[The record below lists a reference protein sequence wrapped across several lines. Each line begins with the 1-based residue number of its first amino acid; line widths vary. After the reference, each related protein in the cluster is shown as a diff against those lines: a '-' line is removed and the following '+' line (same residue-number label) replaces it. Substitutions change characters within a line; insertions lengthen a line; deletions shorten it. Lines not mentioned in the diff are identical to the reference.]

1 MKKLFLIL
9 ALFASLGLDAQFVIT
24 SSNNVTEDQDGGIFY
39 YLPRNVIKLEFTIEE
54 TNYYI
59 GPYAEFAGKLM
70 GLTEYVKEEKTVFN
84 IKDVDIQ
91 IANEA
96 DPNAVYCISADDRG
110 KEPMPSVIL
119 DENGI
124 IVAVGFD
131 SVPSDI
137 QPKTNKFI
145 YSELTQESK
154 PEVSFIG
161 FFDNEIEVE
170 EVEEAEDGEEEGGK
184 KAPKELT
191 KEDRAKAIID
201 KITKIRNSY
210 FELVSGF
217 QEVSYGDITS
227 YMAENMK
234 NLENEYVS
242 LFKGK
247 VVTTTYKK
255 TVYYTPDANNA
266 NNSVTVAKLS
276 GTDGLVDANGKGD
289 AVKLQF
295 ESINALQNVNP
306 MIDKGKKTSF
316 SNKLFYRMPAK
327 SNVKVIY
334 GNNVI
339 TEKQLTISQFG
350 KIRSLAVKNN
360 KVLFN
365 PNTGQ
370 IITIIKQDNIVK
382 N

>member
-1 MKKLFLIL
+1 MKKVFLIL

-39 YLPRNVIKLEFTIEE
+39 YLPRNIIKLEFTVEE
-54 TNYYI
+54 TTYHI
-59 GPYAEFAGKLM
+59 GPYAEFADKLM
-70 GLTEYVKEEKTVFN
+70 GMTDYVRENKTVFS

-91 IANEA
+91 IGNEA
-96 DPNAVYCISADDRG
+96 DPNAVYCISVDDRS

-124 IVAVGFD
+124 ILAMGYD
-131 SVPSDI
+131 SVPTDI
-137 QPKTNKFI
+137 KAKTNRFI
-145 YSELTQESK
+145 YSELYQTSK
-154 PEVSFIG
+154 PEVTFIG
-161 FFDNEIEVE
+161 FLDNEIEVE
-170 EVEEAEDGEEEGGK
+170 EAEESDEDGEEGGK
-184 KAPKELT
+184 KAPKQLT
-191 KEDRAKAIID
+191 KEDRAKAIVD
-201 KITKIRNSY
+201 KITKIRNAY

-217 QEVSYGDITS
+217 QEVAYGTGTA
-227 YMAENMK
+227 YMAENMQ
-234 NLENEYVS
+234 NLENEYIS

-247 VVTTTYKK
+247 ITTSTYKK
-255 TVYYTPDANNA
+255 TVYYTPEANNA

-276 GTDGLVDANGKGD
+276 VTDGIVDANGKGD
-289 AVKLQF
+289 AIKIQF
-295 ESINALQNVNP
+295 ESINSLQNVNP

-327 SNVKVIY
+327 SNVKVVLS
-334 GNNVI
+334 NNVI
-339 TEKQLTISQFG
+339 AEKQLTISQFG
-350 KIRSLAVKNN
+350 KIRSLSVKNN

-370 IITIIKQDNIVK
+370 IITLIKQDNVVK

>member
-39 YLPRNVIKLEFTIEE
+39 YLPRNVVKLEFTIEE

-70 GLTEYVKEEKTVFN
+70 GLTDYVKENKTVYS

-96 DPNAVYCISADDRG
+96 DPNAVYCISADDRS
-110 KEPMPSVIL
+110 KDPMPSVIL

-124 IVAVGFD
+124 IIAVGFD
-131 SVPSDI
+131 SVPADI
-137 QPKTNKFI
+137 QPKANKFI
-145 YSELTQESK
+145 YSELTQETK

-161 FFDNEIEVE
+161 FFDNEIEIE

-184 KAPKELT
+184 KAHKELT

-217 QEVSYGDITS
+217 QEVSYGEITS

-234 NLENEYVS
+234 SLENEYIS
-242 LFKGK
+242 LFTGK

-327 SNVKVIY
+327 SNVKVVY

-339 TEKQLTISQFG
+339 AEKQLTISQFG

>member
-110 KEPMPSVIL
+110 KEPMPSIIL

-124 IVAVGFD
+124 IIAVGFD

-137 QPKTNKFI
+137 QPKANKFI

-276 GTDGLVDANGKGD
+276 GTDGMVDANGKGD

-327 SNVKVIY
+327 SNVKVVY

-339 TEKQLTISQFG
+339 AEKQLTISQFG

>member
-24 SSNNVTEDQDGGIFY
+24 SSNKVTEDQDGGIFY

-124 IVAVGFD
+124 IIAVGFD

-137 QPKTNKFI
+137 QPKVNKFI

-184 KAPKELT
+184 KAQKELT

-247 VVTTTYKK
+247 IVTTIYKK

-306 MIDKGKKTSF
+306 MIDNGKKTSF

-327 SNVKVIY
+327 SNVKVVC

-339 TEKQLTISQFG
+339 AEKQLTISQFG
-350 KIRSLAVKNN
+350 KIRSLVVKNN

>member
-39 YLPRNVIKLEFTIEE
+39 YLPRNVVKLEFTIEE

-59 GPYAEFAGKLM
+59 GPYAEFTGKLM
-70 GLTEYVKEEKTVFN
+70 GLTDYVKENKTVYS

-96 DPNAVYCISADDRG
+96 DPNAVYCISADDRS
-110 KEPMPSVIL
+110 KDPMPSVIL

-124 IVAVGFD
+124 IIAVGFD
-131 SVPSDI
+131 SVPADI
-137 QPKTNKFI
+137 QPKANKFI
-145 YSELTQESK
+145 YSELTQETK

-161 FFDNEIEVE
+161 FFDNEIEIE

-184 KAPKELT
+184 KAHKELT

-217 QEVSYGDITS
+217 QEVSYGEITS

-234 NLENEYVS
+234 SLENEYIS
-242 LFKGK
+242 LFTGK

-276 GTDGLVDANGKGD
+276 GTDGMVDANGKGD
-289 AVKLQF
+289 AIKLQF
-295 ESINALQNVNP
+295 ESINALQNINP

-327 SNVKVIY
+327 SNVKVVY

-339 TEKQLTISQFG
+339 AEKQLTISQFG